1 MISMANREDN
11 MPTRMIK
18 RTFRKK
24 DFVASFP
31 WREFCEELGL
41 DPIAQE
47 VEIAILPEE
56 CSSN

>member
-1 MISMANREDN
+1 MSARV
-11 MPTRMIK
+11 IK

-24 DFVASFP
+24 DFVANFP

-47 VEIAILPEE
+47 VEIAILTEE